1 MRGVNIMQ
9 VSKKEEN
16 FSYMELYLVAAAK
29 LPVRGV
35 NITQLY
41 LRKKK
46 FLAT

>member
-16 FSYMELYLVAAAK
+16 FSYMELYLAAAK